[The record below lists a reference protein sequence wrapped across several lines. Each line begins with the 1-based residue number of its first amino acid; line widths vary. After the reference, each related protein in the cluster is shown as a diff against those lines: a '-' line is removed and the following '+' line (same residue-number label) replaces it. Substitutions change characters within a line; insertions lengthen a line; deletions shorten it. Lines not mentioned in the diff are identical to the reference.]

1 MGVRCASVS
10 PSPQSP
16 PTGGGEVIL
25 GNRMGKY
32 LIIGC
37 GYFGSR
43 AAEKLLRKDPK
54 PKIIVV
60 DRNKEAVNKVSN
72 LPAETFTGDGPVYL
86 GKFFSEG
93 RSTDH
98 IIPAVPFHLVFEF
111 ILSQLKTWGAKK
123 KGIPPFLI

>member
-1 MGVRCASVS
+1 VRCASVS

-60 DRNKEAVNKVSN
+60 DRNKEAVKKVSN
-72 LPAETFTGDGPVYL
+72 LPVEKISYL
-86 GKFFSEG
+86 QRGVE
-93 RSTDH
+93 RD
-98 IIPAVPFHLVFEF
+98 ER
-111 ILSQLKTWGAKK
+111 KK
-123 KGIPPFLI
+123 KGE